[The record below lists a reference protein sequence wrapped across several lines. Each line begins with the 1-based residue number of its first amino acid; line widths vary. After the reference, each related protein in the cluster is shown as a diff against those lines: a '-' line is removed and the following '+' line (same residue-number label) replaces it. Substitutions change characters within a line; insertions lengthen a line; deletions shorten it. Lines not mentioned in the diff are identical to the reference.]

1 MTFLEIFILL
11 IILICLGIFML
22 MYLDG
27 YFKYE
32 ETIIE
37 KNKYKRTTVNP
48 FISAGTEEYIYRIII
63 KREYLNGRIKFITKE
78 IKA

>member
-1 MTFLEIFILL
+1 MTFLEIFIVL

-37 KNKYKRTTVNP
+37 KNKYKRTTANH
-48 FISAGTEEYIYRIII
+48 FTGAGTEQYVYRIII
-63 KREYLNGRIKFITKE
+63 KRKYLNGRIKFITKE
-78 IKA
+78 IEA